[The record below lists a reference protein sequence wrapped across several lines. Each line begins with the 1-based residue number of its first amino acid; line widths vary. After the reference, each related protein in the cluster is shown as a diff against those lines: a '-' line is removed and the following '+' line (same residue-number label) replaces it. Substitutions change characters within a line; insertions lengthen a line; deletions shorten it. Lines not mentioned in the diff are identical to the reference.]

1 MKEKIKNSYLCGMSR
16 LDRKIP
22 PFIYSKS
29 NLIWLVL
36 FTAVFALLFIN
47 IYTPFESPSW
57 YPISRIQYFL
67 YSSLIILTGVL
78 VVVISRIVM
87 FYYTKKRTISYWDYI
102 LWVAAEIFFMSL
114 FYTLYSYLMDD
125 TRNFWEIY
133 RSSVRNTSL
142 ILLLPYFISLLF
154 FSMQEKSRQLK
165 ALEESKLPGE
175 GTLSHKGEILSFTD
189 DKGDLKLS
197 IKKESLLFLESADN
211 YVSVWYMSKSG
222 VSKYLLRNTLKEME
236 DRFANTNIIRCHRS
250 FMVNLDQVKIA
261 KRTKDGIMLDLGVER
276 IPDIPVSKSY
286 GDRITQWFASLM

>member
-1 MKEKIKNSYLCGMSR
+1 MSR
-16 LDRKIP
+16 LDRKLP

-29 NLIWLVL
+29 NLTWLVL

-67 YSSLIILTGVL
+67 FSSLIILTGVL

-102 LWVAAEIFFMSL
+102 IWVAAEIFFMSL
-114 FYTLYSYLMDD
+114 FYTLYSYIMDD

-142 ILLLPYFISLLF
+142 ILLLPYSISLLF

-165 ALEESKLPGE
+165 VMEENKQSGDI
-175 GTLSHKGEILSFTD
+175 TLSQKGNVLSFTD
-189 DKGDLKLS
+189 DKGELKLS

-211 YVSVWYMSKSG
+211 YVTIWYLSKSG

-250 FMVNLDQVKIA
+250 FMVNLDKVKVA
-261 KRTKDGIMLDLGVER
+261 KRTKDGIMLDLDVEH

-286 GDRITQWFASLM
+286 GDRIAQWFASLM

>member
-102 LWVAAEIFFMSL
+102 IWVAAEIFFMSL
-114 FYTLYSYLMDD
+114 FYTLYSYIMDD

-142 ILLLPYFISLLF
+142 ILLLPYSISLLF

-165 ALEESKLPGE
+165 VMEENKQSGDI
-175 GTLSHKGEILSFTD
+175 TLSQKGNVLSFTD
-189 DKGDLKLS
+189 DKGELKLS

-211 YVSVWYMSKSG
+211 YVTIWYLSKSG

-250 FMVNLDQVKIA
+250 FMVNLDKVKVA
-261 KRTKDGIMLDLGVER
+261 KRTKDGIMLDLDVEH

-286 GDRITQWFASLM
+286 GDRIAQWFASLM